1 MTHQP
6 HDHTEPDQSIDRT
19 LAALRTAAPPEGME
33 ARITER
39 LAARG
44 VPHSS
49 RPRGMGGF
57 IASLLPQS
65 LWLRGAITGAALA
78 SLAFA
83 TFLVAGH
90 LAQTHSPKAAN
101 LNSSEA
107 NIDSPALKGRGF
119 SRAVSA
125 TAADGTLVPEGASPC
140 APSQGPAHGAPII
153 LSAARPRVPHSS
165 RGLLRDEW
173 EEGRTSASAAH
184 LIPASFAPSHPAP
197 PAPLTAQERALVQL
211 VRTATPA
218 ELAALNPA
226 AQQKADAEREAA
238 FQKFFAP
245 SPERVALDESQ
256 GVNINPDKATSPQ
269 PTPPQPAEVQN

>member
-1 MTHQP
+1 MIPDNRQ
-6 HDHTEPDQSIDRT
+6 PDQSIDRT
-19 LAALRTAAPPEGME
+19 LTALRSAAPPEGME
-33 ARITER
+33 ARIADR

-49 RPRGMGGF
+49 RLGGMSG
-57 IASLLPQS
+57 ILAALLPQS
-65 LWLRGAITGAALA
+65 AWLRGALTGAVAA

-83 TFLVAGH
+83 ALLFATH
-90 LAQTHSPKAAN
+90 LTHPHPSQSVE
-101 LNSSEA
+101 LN
-107 NIDSPALKGRGF
+107 SPALKGRGF

-125 TAADGTLVPEGASPC
+125 TQAEGALAPESISPC
-140 APSQGPAHGAPII
+140 APPLTHAAPAI
-153 LSAARPRVPHSS
+153 LSRVPHSS

-173 EEGRTSASAAH
+173 EEQRRVPHPSSAWVGTATTTSHAAH

-226 AQQKADAEREAA
+226 TQEKADADREAA

-245 SPERVALDESQ
+245 PPEPPAA
-256 GVNINPDKATSPQ
+256 DKPQ
-269 PTPPQPAEVQN
+269 NGPTDADNTTPPQPTEVQN